1 MTTHVPTCSRS
12 LLTATVF
19 TALLATS
26 AHLGSHAQPAAEP
39 LAVPAHNSPSLR
51 TAPPMP
57 PFAEADL
64 ERARTL
70 LRGIVADDPELASA
84 AYLPRP
90 AFALIKGVANPD
102 TIYDRLMREFH
113 ADVHALHADV
123 PADARFERLEF
134 SRRRSWVVVREEA
147 NRLPYWSARRNQLI
161 YSTEVNGARVERA
174 IEVRTLITWDDA
186 WYITH
191 LREFH

>member
-1 MTTHVPTCSRS
+1 MTTRAPYLFRP
-12 LLTATVF
+12 LLLPAAIT
-19 TALLATS
+19 LLVIGTLA
-26 AHLGSHAQPAAEP
+26 GGRAQPAEP
-39 LAVPAHNSPSLR
+39 TAVPAHNSPSLR

-70 LRGIVADDPELASA
+70 LRGIVADDPQAASA
-84 AYLPRP
+84 AYLPRA

-113 ADVHALHADV
+113 ADVHALHADI

-161 YSTEVNGARVERA
+161 YSTEVNGTRVERA

-191 LREFH
+191 LQEFH